1 VSESVVNRVE
11 WTPAVGVHGFVTTRQ
26 GGCSTGNFAAFNLAL
41 HVGDDAN
48 VVARNRSFLL
58 QSLQQH
64 CALHSLQIQ
73 WMQQVHGVN
82 VWRVGAAAIEP
93 PQADALYTTE
103 PNIALGV
110 LTADCLPVL
119 FASEDGREIA
129 VAHAGWRGL
138 CNGVLEATLANFRC
152 KSSQVRC
159 WLGPG
164 IGPCHF
170 EVGEEVRAAFLQRGS
185 PLQQA
190 EIAAAFTPGV
200 QTGKWQGDLYALA
213 RLRLLAAGVH
223 EVGGEMLCTVCQADR
238 FYSYRKE
245 AVTGRFATLI
255 VRSA

>member
-1 VSESVVNRVE
+1 VVNQVD
-11 WTPAVGVHGFVTTRQ
+11 WIPAGGVHSFVTTRQ
-26 GGCSTGNFAAFNLAL
+26 GGCSEGNFAAFNLAL

-48 VVARNRSFLL
+48 AVARNRSLL
-58 QSLQQH
+58 LGSLRQQ
-64 CALHSLQIQ
+64 CAQPALQIQ
-73 WMQQVHGVN
+73 WMQQVHGTEILRCAGN
-82 VWRVGAAAIEP
+82 VIEPP

-103 PNIALGV
+103 PNIVLGV

-119 FASEDGREIA
+119 FASADGSEIA

-152 KSSQVRC
+152 TSSQMRC

-170 EVGEEVRAAFLQRGS
+170 EVGEEVRAAFLQRAT
-185 PLQQA
+185 PQQQA
-190 EIAAAFTPGV
+190 AIAAAFTPGV
-200 QTGKWQGDLYALA
+200 QAGKWQGDLYALA
-213 RLRLLAAGVH
+213 RLRLLAAGVQKVTG
-223 EVGGEMLCTVCQADR
+223 EVLCTVCHADR
-238 FYSYRKE
+238 FYSYRKQ